1 MLLSH
6 EDSLD
11 LWNRGNPMKGTIR
24 NSGPDIV
31 LQPPL
36 QRTGK
41 SGGVY
46 IVVGAAGNLNPS
58 ESIFS
63 SSRRTAS
70 NRCDLRSAAVS
81 SDGIAA
87 NSSQGGAISSFAAVQ
102 SKNAVEESLLSMFDG
117 QDWNHFEQA
126 QVVYPERRAT
136 ADVVS
141 IVVLMAVLG
150 STLVGYTWFGSF
162 VRHFFA

>member
-1 MLLSH
+1 
-6 EDSLD
+6 
-11 LWNRGNPMKGTIR
+11 
-24 NSGPDIV
+24 
-31 LQPPL
+31 
-36 QRTGK
+36 
-41 SGGVY
+41 
-46 IVVGAAGNLNPS
+46 
-58 ESIFS
+58 
-63 SSRRTAS
+63 
-70 NRCDLRSAAVS
+70 
-81 SDGIAA
+81 
-87 NSSQGGAISSFAAVQ
+87 
-102 SKNAVEESLLSMFDG
+102 MFDG

>member
-1 MLLSH
+1 
-6 EDSLD
+6 
-11 LWNRGNPMKGTIR
+11 MKGTTR
-24 NSGPDIV
+24 NSGADIL

-46 IVVGAAGNLNPS
+46 VVVSAATNLNPG
-58 ESIFS
+58 ELIFS
-63 SSRRTAS
+63 NSKQQTAA
-70 NRCDLRSAAVS
+70 DLHEAAVHS
-81 SDGIAA
+81 EAIAA
-87 NSSQGGAISSFAAVQ
+87 NNTQRGAISSIAGVQ
-102 SKNAVEESLLSMFDG
+102 SRNALDESLLSMFDG
-117 QDWNHFEQA
+117 QDWNYFEQA
-126 QVVYPERRAT
+126 QVIYPERRAT

-150 STLVGYTWFGSF
+150 STLAGYTWFGSF

>member
-1 MLLSH
+1 
-6 EDSLD
+6 
-11 LWNRGNPMKGTIR
+11 MKGTIR

-31 LQPPL
+31 LQPSL
-36 QRTGK
+36 EWTGK

-46 IVVGAAGNLNPS
+46 VVVGAAGNFNPG
-58 ESIFS
+58 EPIFS
-63 SSRRTAS
+63 SSKRTTS
-70 NRCDLRSAAVS
+70 DRSYLSTAGVS
-81 SDGIAA
+81 SDGITA
-87 NSSQGGAISSFAAVQ
+87 NSSQFAAIASLAGVQ
-102 SKNAVEESLLSMFDG
+102 SMNAVEESLLSMFDG

-141 IVVLMAVLG
+141 IVALMAVLG
-150 STLVGYTWFGSF
+150 STLVGYTWLGSF